1 MKHKAGTLLFIAFV
15 FYSLVIAAQIR
26 PVSQQMA
33 QTVMTNFKDS
43 FSTGGR
49 PAKWA
54 YDHGVVLKGFEAIWR
69 STGDP
74 VYFSYIKKNMD
85 LFVDNNGNIRGYTG
99 NEYNIDN
106 VNNGKLLL
114 LLYQVTGLEKY
125 WKASTKLREQLRTHP
140 RTKEGGFW
148 HKKIYPYQM
157 WLDGLYMG
165 SPFYAEYA
173 YLSHDDTAFN
183 DIANQFI
190 YMENHALDS
199 KTGLLYHGWD
209 ESKQQ
214 KWANPVTGTSPH
226 FWGRAMGWYAMALV
240 DALDWFPPNHPQ
252 REKLVAILNRLS
264 TAVLKVQDAKSG
276 VWYDILDKAGAKG
289 NYLEASAS
297 SMFVYAFAKG
307 VRKGYLPDKI
317 MPAIKKGYDGT
328 LKEFIAKDDKGLV
341 NLKGTV
347 SVSGLGGTPYR
358 DGSYEYY
365 LSEPVVVNDFK
376 GVGAFLLAAN
386 EMEMLPTLSH
396 GKGKTVMIDNFF
408 NSETKKDITG
418 KMVPFHY
425 TWEDQANSGFSF
437 VGNIFEQHGA
447 KLQTLSSAPT
457 AQNLAKASVLLI
469 VDPDTDKES
478 PKPNYM
484 TPQYA
489 NIIYNWVKNGGV
501 LAIFMNDSINT
512 EFQHF
517 NQLPEKFGI
526 HFNQNGRN
534 MVKND
539 QFEQG
544 AFTLPANHPI
554 FKTAKRVYLK
564 EISTLK
570 LSPPATPVLQEGG
583 DNIIAIS
590 RVGKGTVFAV
600 GDPWIY
606 NEYADG
612 RKLPLKYENFKA
624 ANDIA
629 EWLLKQAKK

>member
-1 MKHKAGTLLFIAFV
+1 MKGKASIIALVTLVVCNSV
-15 FYSLVIAAQIR
+15 FAQSK
-26 PVSQQMA
+26 PMSQQMA
-33 QTVMTNFKDS
+33 QTVMSLWKDS
-43 FSTGGR
+43 FSLGGR
-49 PAKWA
+49 PAKWS
-54 YDHGVVLKGFEAIWR
+54 YDMGVVLKGFEGIWR

-74 VYFSYIKKNMD
+74 AYYNYIQKSMD
-85 LFVDNNGNIRGYTG
+85 FFVDDAGNIKGYTG
-99 NEYNIDN
+99 AEYNIDN

-114 LLYQVTGLEKY
+114 LLYQVTGKEKY
-125 WKASTKLREQLRTHP
+125 WKAATKLRDQLRTHP
-140 RTKEGGFW
+140 RTNEGGFW

-165 SPFYAEYA
+165 EPFYAEYS

-183 DIANQFI
+183 DIAHQFI
-190 YMENHALDS
+190 YMENHARDA

-214 KWANPVTGTSPH
+214 KWANPTTGTSPH
-226 FWGRAMGWYAMALV
+226 FWARAMGWYAMALV
-240 DALDWFPPNHPQ
+240 DALDYFPANHPQ
-252 REKLVAILNRLS
+252 RTNLIAILNRLS
-264 TAVLKVQDAKSG
+264 TAILRVQDANTG
-276 VWYDILDKAGAKG
+276 LWYDILDKPTAKG

-297 SMFVYAFAKG
+297 SMFVYVLAKG
-307 VRKGYLPDKI
+307 VRKGYLPEKM
-317 MPAIKKGYDGT
+317 MPAIKKGYDGI
-328 LKEFIAKDDKGLV
+328 LKQFIETDAKGYV

-365 LSEPVVVNDFK
+365 IGEPVVVNDAK
-376 GVGAFLLAAN
+376 GIGAFLLASN
-386 EMEMLPTLSH
+386 EIEMLPTLQQ
-396 GKGKTVMIDNFF
+396 GKGKTVLLDNFF
-408 NSETKKDITG
+408 NHETKKDITG
-418 KMVPFHY
+418 NMVPFHY
-425 TWEDQANSGFSF
+425 TWDDQANSGFSF
-437 VGNIFEQHGA
+437 VGNIFERRGA
-447 KLQTLSSAPT
+447 KLATLSSAPT
-457 AQNLAKASVLLI
+457 AQNLSNASVFII

-478 PKPNYM
+478 AKPNYM

-489 NIIYNWVKNGGV
+489 STIYDWVKNGGV
-501 LAIFMNDSINT
+501 LAIFMNDSVNT

-544 AFTLPANHPI
+544 AFTIPANHPI
-554 FKTAKRVYLK
+554 FTTAKRVYLK

-570 LSPPATPVLQEGG
+570 LSPPATAVLQEGG

-590 RVGKGTVFAV
+590 KVGKGTVFAV

-612 RKLPLKYENFKA
+612 RKLPLKYENYKA